1 MAKRLTEP
9 HIGVTIQLT
18 NAYID
23 KLEIFRR
30 RIQEER
36 PGLNISTS
44 DAARVAIM
52 RGIVHEDGEDD
63 E

>member
-18 NAYID
+18 EPLID
-23 KLEIFRR
+23 RLETFRQR
-30 RIQEER
+30 MQEDM

-44 DAARVAIM
+44 DAARVAIA
-52 RGIVHEDGEDD
+52 RGLEEGSEDE
-63 E
+63 

>member
-18 NAYID
+18 NPVID
-23 KLEIFRR
+23 KLEEFRQR
-30 RIQEER
+30 MQEGM

-52 RGIVHEDGEDD
+52 RGLDEDEDD
-63 E
+63 